1 MAVTR
6 SRCAFD
12 VTEDESLLATKTS
25 GRGGPHMER
34 YIAFDVETPN
44 HLNDRMSSIGIT
56 VVQDGEV
63 EDEYHTLVNPES
75 RFDLFNTR
83 LTGISAKTVQ
93 DAPTFPK
100 AWEQIEPVM
109 SSGLLVAHNA
119 VFDLGVLRKCLDAY
133 GIAWKA
139 RASYL
144 CTAQMGRR
152 LLPGMSHR
160 LDALCEYYGIDLD
173 HHRAESDSRAC
184 AQILLRYLERGE
196 DIQRHIRTY
205 SFY

>member
-1 MAVTR
+1 
-6 SRCAFD
+6 
-12 VTEDESLLATKTS
+12 
-25 GRGGPHMER
+25 MER

-100 AWEQIEPVM
+100 VWEQIEPVM

-144 CTAQMGRR
+144 CTVQMGRR
-152 LLPGMSHR
+152 LLPEMGHE
-160 LDALCEYYGIDLD
+160 LDALCEYYGINLD

-196 DIQRHIRTY
+196 NIQRHIRTY
-205 SFY
+205 SFEGKR